1 MKTFNLDC
9 EENSKVVAS
18 DNLKYT
24 ITYFDIHFGG
34 TSSRGIL
41 AYAGADW
48 TPVYPDWP
56 AQKASLPFEV
66 LPVLTVIH
74 PDGKKL
80 ELSENVA
87 IDIFL
92 AKQFGLHGNNAWEE
106 ALINS
111 FYSNSSALFSKEAM
125 SNLFWESKDKGPEE
139 KAKNLDKFVNE
150 TLPNWAKIHEAHLKN
165 NGLNGHYVGNRTT
178 LADIKMTTALTAIE
192 IVIGKERVATAI
204 SKTETPGI
212 VHVRANVESKSSYA
226 TWVNSDKYKELNEKS
241 AAMMKQHHPE
251 WSQ

>member
-24 ITYFDIHFGG
+24 ITYFDMHFAG
-34 TSSRGIL
+34 TTSRGVL

-48 TPVYPDWP
+48 TPVYPP
-56 AQKASLPFEV
+56 AEKTSMPFEV

-111 FYSNSSALFSKEAM
+111 FYSSSNAMFFQETMNSF
-125 SNLFWESKDKGPEE
+125 FWESMSKGSEE
-139 KAKNLDKFVNE
+139 KAKYLDKFVNE
-150 TLPNWAKIHEAHLKN
+150 TLRNWAKIHEAHLKN

-178 LADIKMTTALTAIE
+178 LADIRMTTALAAIE
-192 IVIGKERVATAI
+192 VIIGKERVATVI
-204 SKTETPGI
+204 NKTETSGI

-226 TWVNSDKYKELNEKS
+226 TWISSDEYKKLSEKS
-241 AAMMKQHHPE
+241 AGFVKQHHPE